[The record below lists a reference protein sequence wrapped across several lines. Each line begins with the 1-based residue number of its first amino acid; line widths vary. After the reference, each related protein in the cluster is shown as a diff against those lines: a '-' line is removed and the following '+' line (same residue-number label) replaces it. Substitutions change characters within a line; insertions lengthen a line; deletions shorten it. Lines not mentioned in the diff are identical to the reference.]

1 MRACARMWIAFAFV
15 CAPAQAQPE
24 HGASVA
30 SAAPIREGPILP
42 WYVAPDAPT
51 IGVFDIVLG
60 EPFAATVARSTFP
73 FRPESG
79 LGGEYADGVAE
90 VRLRWGDR
98 VYDAGRVTDLGWYVI
113 ERDGAPS
120 IKAID
125 FSHQDGMLELREAMG
140 RARALQAWLVQA
152 GFTPGGPPEAD
163 ERPDFS
169 LIHPYRYDE
178 RAASWEEAEALL
190 ASSSEIHGFDLYR
203 MRSGDWYATVTLISY
218 ARSGQ
223 GPPLRNPGREWN
235 LQVGFNSELEP
246 PLDIEDEE
254 P

>member
-15 CAPAQAQPE
+15 CAPAQAQPD

-90 VRLRWGDR
+90 GHDRRQQVQPNLRPAQDQQRDARAQDEPDR
-98 VYDAGRVTDLGWYVI
+98 HQRRQQGQG
-113 ERDGAPS
+113 ERDGDRHPAHEHGL
-120 IKAID
+120 A
-125 FSHQDGMLELREAMG
+125 RG
-140 RARALQAWLVQA
+140 RLARA
-152 GFTPGGPPEAD
+152 
-163 ERPDFS
+163 
-169 LIHPYRYDE
+169 
-178 RAASWEEAEALL
+178 
-190 ASSSEIHGFDLYR
+190 
-203 MRSGDWYATVTLISY
+203 
-218 ARSGQ
+218 Q
-223 GPPLRNPGREWN
+223 G
-235 LQVGFNSELEP
+235 
-246 PLDIEDEE
+246 
-254 P
+254 